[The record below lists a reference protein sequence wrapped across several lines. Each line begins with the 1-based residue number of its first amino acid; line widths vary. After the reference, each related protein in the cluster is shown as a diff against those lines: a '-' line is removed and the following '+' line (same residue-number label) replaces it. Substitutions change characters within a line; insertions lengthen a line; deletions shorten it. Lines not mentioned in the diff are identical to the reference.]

1 MPDCRL
7 LTLSFIAL
15 VLGCRYLTAQKQFNS
30 GGSVTKMDGIKE
42 EMEEA
47 QSKVD
52 QSRDS
57 LAADIFALL
66 AREAELARVLMLKI
80 HLI

>member
-1 MPDCRL
+1 M
-7 LTLSFIAL
+7 
-15 VLGCRYLTAQKQFNS
+15 LGCRYLTAQKQFNS

-80 HLI
+80 H